1 MNLRLLIPNLL
12 LLGFLP
18 SAQACLWDN
27 DTLEQERARM
37 PGMNEMIAGYFPRHS
52 QAFYEWRLQDR
63 LKRLPTASEPLP
75 LMDDIAVAQLK
86 LGHLKEAIEWGEKT
100 LKLKPER
107 YESLSNLGTFLLFDG
122 QFQASL
128 EKLRLAVKIN
138 PAAHFGRENIQI
150 YLVEYLLECNPQAKS
165 LAEIKLPMTSA
176 HPKGDTFGNYATTR
190 LNSDKGIQYSEALAQ
205 VRTGLVGM
213 MRFAKFDHPIL
224 MEALGPN
231 YVFKDKDQRLHARA
245 YLQAAAGASTAEAR
259 KAYRDLA
266 TQLLEMQVDVPLS
279 KVETAFAAELAEAA
293 NMQAEVAADEAR
305 WIASGVDVEAEF
317 SKKWMQIERHL
328 PENKIDSPWT
338 LSSDEKLEWIMKGC
352 LGIFIAGVLLILW
365 RRRKKAQTLPPA

>member
-1 MNLRLLIPNLL
+1 MNLRLLLPKLL

-75 LMDDIAVAQLK
+75 LMDDIAVAHLK

-100 LKLKPER
+100 LKLKPDR

-122 QFQASL
+122 QFHASL

-138 PAAHFGRENIQI
+138 PQAHFGRENIQI
-150 YLVEYLLECNPQAKS
+150 YLVEYLLKNNPQSKS
-165 LAEIKLPMTSA
+165 LADIKLPMTSA
-176 HPKGDTFGNYATTR
+176 HHEGQNFSAYAADR
-190 LNSDKGIQYSEALAQ
+190 LSKDKRLEYSEALAQ
-205 VRTGLVGM
+205 VRTGVLGM
-213 MRFAKFDHPIL
+213 MRFAKYDHPIL
-224 MEALGPN
+224 MESLGPYYIHKN
-231 YVFKDKDQRLHARA
+231 KEQRLRARA
-245 YLQAAAGASTAEAR
+245 YLQAAAGASSEEAR
-259 KAYRDLA
+259 KAYRELA
-266 TQLLEMQVDVPLS
+266 SKILQMQQDVPLS
-279 KVETAFAAELAEAA
+279 TVESAFATELVEGAK
-293 NMQAEVAADEAR
+293 MQAEIAADEAR
-305 WIASGVDVEAEF
+305 WIAAGVDVEAEF

-338 LSSDEKLEWIMKGC
+338 LSSVEKFEWVMKGC
-352 LGIFIAGVLLILW
+352 LGIFIGGVLLILW
-365 RRRKKAQTLPPA
+365 RRYKKAQATPSA

>member
-12 LLGFLP
+12 LIGFLP

-63 LKRLPTASEPLP
+63 LKRLSTASDPLP
-75 LMDDIAVAQLK
+75 LMDDIAVAHLK

-100 LKLKPER
+100 LMLKPDR

-138 PAAHFGRENIQI
+138 PDAHFGRENIQI
-150 YLVEYLLECNPQAKS
+150 YLVEYLLECNPHAKS
-165 LAEIKLPMTSA
+165 LVDIKLPMTSSHHEGQNFSA
-176 HPKGDTFGNYATTR
+176 YAADR
-190 LNSDKGIQYSEALAQ
+190 LSKDKRMEYSAALAQ
-205 VRTGLVGM
+205 VRTGVLGM
-213 MRFAKFDHPIL
+213 MRFAKYDHPIL
-224 MEALGPN
+224 MEALGPYYIHKN
-231 YVFKDKDQRLHARA
+231 KDQRIHARA
-245 YLQAAAGASTAEAR
+245 YLQAAAGASTEEAR

-279 KVETAFAAELAEAA
+279 KVETAFAVELAEAA
-293 NMQAEVAADEAR
+293 KMQAEIAADEAR
-305 WIASGVDVEAEF
+305 WIAAGVDVEAEF

-328 PENKIDSPWT
+328 PENKIDSPWA
-338 LSSDEKLEWIMKGC
+338 LSSDEKLEWILKGC
-352 LGIFIAGVLLILW
+352 LGIFIVGVLLILW